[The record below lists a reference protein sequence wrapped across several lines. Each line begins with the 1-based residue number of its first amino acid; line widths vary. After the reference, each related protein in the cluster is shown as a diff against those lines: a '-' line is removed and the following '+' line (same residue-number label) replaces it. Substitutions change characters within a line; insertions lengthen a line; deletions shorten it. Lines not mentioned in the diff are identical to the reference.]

1 MDEQDDT
8 IRRARRLC
16 FFAHYHP
23 HGIAAEHVLIYLRA
37 LAAAGFTVVVL
48 STATMPE
55 EERAKLRAACAMLI
69 MRDNV
74 GLDFGGWIEAF
85 RRFSPITSEMLLFA
99 NDSVYAPVGDL
110 AGFIDRLTA
119 TPADF
124 YGVVESLE
132 ITPHLQSWFL
142 LFRPSAYTS
151 PAFLD
156 LLGTPIPPTMSKT
169 EIIARYEV
177 GLTGTLVAAGLRFH
191 AAYRPERDGVISA
204 ERHFNAG
211 HLLWRRLITRARV
224 PFLKIEL
231 LRDNPMRVTDLAAW
245 PQVVGRRAP
254 ALRDAIADD
263 LRRRR
268 ASSGVGTK
276 HPWRTTLDQ
285 PNPAFWPELQAF
297 LRRDYHQGRKRL
309 WHRVN
314 NAIYRR
320 LRDRADRVRDEAR
333 RRGWQ
338 LPPLIATAASAAATP
353 PAASPGSA
361 SAE

>member
-1 MDEQDDT
+1 MDEQDGR
-8 IRRARRLC
+8 IRRAERLC

-37 LAAAGFTVVVL
+37 LAAAGFAVVVL
-48 STATMPE
+48 STAMMVE
-55 EERAKLRAACAMLI
+55 EERAKLRATCALLI
-69 MRDNV
+69 MRENI
-74 GLDFGGWIEAF
+74 GLDFGGWIEAV
-85 RRFSPITSEMLLFA
+85 RRFSPIRADLLLFA

-119 TPADF
+119 PPADF

-151 PAFLD
+151 PAFLE
-156 LLGTPIPPTMSKT
+156 LLGQPIPPTMSKT

-177 GLTGTLVAAGLRFH
+177 GLTGTLVAAGFRFH

-245 PQVVGRRAP
+245 PRVVGKRAP
-254 ALRDAIADD
+254 ALRAAILDD
-263 LRRRR
+263 LARRR
-268 ASSGVGTK
+268 APSGVGTR

-297 LRRDYHQGRKRL
+297 LRRDYHLGRRTL
-309 WHRVN
+309 WHRLNKAV
-314 NAIYRR
+314 YWRV
-320 LRDRADRVRDEAR
+320 RDRARRKRDEAAR
-333 RRGWQ
+333 NGLQ
-338 LPPLIATAASAAATP
+338 LSPITP
-353 PAASPGSA
+353 SRDAKAPAPSPGSA
-361 SAE
+361 SDA